1 MSHFAIQPKWLLIGL
16 LWFCYVLNH
25 ADRQVLYTLF
35 PALQAHYGFS
45 NETLGLTGALFLWI
59 YGLFSPIAGILGD
72 RWSKPAMVAGSL
84 ALWSFFTV
92 LSGLAPNGPLLIL
105 CRALLGIAESCF
117 MPAAYALMANAHGP
131 ETRSKAIALF
141 ATSQMVGVAFGGS
154 ISGYIAERF
163 HWQAAFYSLGAIGL
177 LYAWPLYG
185 YLSRLPASIRI
196 SPLSA
201 APARF
206 ADFARLLRI
215 PTLQVVST
223 FVAVATFG
231 LFLVY
236 TWLPTFLFD
245 KFKLTLFQAG
255 YEAAIYPQIGSLTG
269 LLVGGLLADAAYK
282 RTKAARYWLIFAAF
296 CGAGPCIFLLGAA
309 PSLLSM
315 RVAAALFGFC
325 AGLVTGNQ
333 AAAAFDVVPSA
344 FRATAIGVLN
354 FLGCFVSGFAPYLG
368 GVARDTIGV
377 GQLMA
382 FTAIGYLCTAGLILY
397 ATLRLF
403 PRDRAAAQ

>member
-1 MSHFAIQPKWLLIGL
+1 MRLQPKWLLIIL

-35 PALQAHYGFS
+35 PALQAHFGFS
-45 NETLGLTGALFLWI
+45 NSTLGLTGALFLWI
-59 YGLFSPIAGILGD
+59 YGLFSPIAGMLGD
-72 RWSKPAMVAGSL
+72 RWPKPALIAGSVG
-84 ALWSFFTV
+84 LWSLFTV
-92 LSGLAPNGPLLIL
+92 LSGLAPNGPVLLL

-117 MPAAYALMANAHGP
+117 IPAAFALMANAHGP

-154 ISGYIAERF
+154 ISGYIAEQF
-163 HWQAAFYSLGAIGL
+163 HWRVAFWTLGAIGL
-177 LYAWPLYG
+177 LYAYPLY
-185 YLSRLPASIRI
+185 LFLKSLPENIRI
-196 SPLSA
+196 SPQSA
-201 APARF
+201 APARL
-206 ADFARLLRI
+206 ADFARLARI

-223 FVAVATFG
+223 YVAVATFG

-236 TWLPTFLFD
+236 TWLPTFLYD
-245 KFKLTLFQAG
+245 KFHLTLAQAG

-269 LLVGGLLADAAYK
+269 LLCGGLLADAGYK
-282 RTKAARYWLIFAAF
+282 RTKAARFWLILAAF

-315 RVAAALFGFC
+315 RIAAAFFGFC

-333 AAAAFDVVPSA
+333 AASAFDVVPSA

-354 FLGCFVSGFAPYLG
+354 FLGCFISGFAPYLG

-382 FTAIGYLCTAGLILY
+382 FTGVAYLLTACLILY

-403 PRDRAAAQ
+403 PKDHAAAQ

>member
-1 MSHFAIQPKWLLIGL
+1 MRPFAIPPKWLLIGL

-25 ADRQVLYTLF
+25 GDRQVLYTLF
-35 PALQAHYGFS
+35 PAVQKHYGFS
-45 NETLGLTGALFLWI
+45 NETLGLTGALFLWV
-59 YGLFSPIAGILGD
+59 YGLFSPFAGILGD
-72 RWSKPAMVAGSL
+72 RWPKPAVVAGSL
-84 ALWSFFTV
+84 ALWSLFTIP
-92 LSGLAPNGPLLIL
+92 SGLAPTGPLLLL

-154 ISGYIAERF
+154 VSGFLAERF
-163 HWQAAFYSLGAIGL
+163 AWQTAFYVLGAVGL

-185 YLSRLPASIRI
+185 YLSRLPANIRL
-196 SPLSA
+196 SPPSS
-201 APARF
+201 APARL
-206 ADFARLLRI
+206 ADFGRLLAI
-215 PTLQVVST
+215 PSLRAIST
-223 FVAVATFG
+223 VVAVATFG

-236 TWLPTFLFD
+236 TWLPTFLYD
-245 KFKLTLFQAG
+245 KFKLSLFQAG
-255 YEAAIYPQIGSLTG
+255 YEAAVYPQIGSLSG
-269 LLVGGLLADAAYK
+269 LLVGGLLADAAY
-282 RTKAARYWLIFAAF
+282 RRNPAARFWLLLAAL

-325 AGLVTGNQ
+325 AGLIAGNQ
-333 AAAAFDVVPSA
+333 AAAAFDVVPGA
-344 FRATAIGVLN
+344 FRATAVGVLN

-382 FTAIGYLCTAGLILY
+382 FTAIAYLATAALLLY
-397 ATLRLF
+397 ATIRLF
-403 PRDRAAAQ
+403 PRDHAAAD

>member
-1 MSHFAIQPKWLLIGL
+1 MRPFAIPPKWLLIGL

-25 ADRQVLYTLF
+25 GDRQVLYTLF
-35 PALQAHYGFS
+35 PAVQKHYGFS
-45 NETLGLTGALFLWI
+45 NETLGLTGALFLWV
-59 YGLFSPIAGILGD
+59 YGLFSPLAGILGD
-72 RWSKPAMVAGSL
+72 RWPKPAVVAGSL
-84 ALWSFFTV
+84 ALWSLFTV
-92 LSGLAPNGPLLIL
+92 LSGLAPTGPLLLL

-154 ISGYIAERF
+154 VSGYLAERF
-163 HWQAAFYSLGAIGL
+163 AWQTAFFVLG
-177 LYAWPLYG
+177 
-185 YLSRLPASIRI
+185 
-196 SPLSA
+196 PLSPSST
-201 APARF
+201 APARL
-206 ADFARLLRI
+206 ADFGRLLAI
-215 PTLQVVST
+215 PSLRAIST
-223 FVAVATFG
+223 VVAVATFG

-236 TWLPTFLFD
+236 TWLPTFLYD
-245 KFKLTLFQAG
+245 KFKLSMFQAG
-255 YEAAIYPQIGSLTG
+255 YEAAIYPQIGSLSG
-269 LLVGGLLADAAYK
+269 LLVGGLLADAAY
-282 RTKAARYWLIFAAF
+282 RRNPAARFWLLLAAL

-325 AGLVTGNQ
+325 AGLIAGNQ
-333 AAAAFDVVPSA
+333 AAAAFDVVPGA
-344 FRATAIGVLN
+344 YRATAVGVLN
-354 FLGCFVSGFAPYLG
+354 FLGSLVSGFAPYLG

-382 FTAIGYLCTAGLILY
+382 FTAIAYLATAALLLY

-403 PRDRAAAQ
+403 PRDHAAAD